1 MFSGLSTL
9 RAAEKQ
15 KEQKEETEAQRKMRE
30 YLQKYEGGGDGG
42 SKKSAKKKK
51 KKKAAAA
58 PAGGGLLLVDEDV
71 SGFAAPSD
79 RAGPSTLEADDDDDY
94 QPVVVNPEGAERAKR
109 LIEKERDHFKRGD
122 DGSGWALARG
132 SAEGRDKQRHDSPDM
147 SPPRRGQQR
156 HDSPDMSP
164 PRRGQQRHDSPDMS
178 PPRRGQQRHDSPDM
192 SPPRRGQQRHDSPD
206 MSPPRKGAAAGGSGR
221 APMMSDGTAAGM
233 ISGKDLK
240 TELDKKKQHDMKR
253 FKEMDS
259 SVSGRNADTVY
270 RDKSGKRYAS
280 RAEYEAAMEEEK
292 AKKKA
297 KHMSEAELAWGG
309 GMKQKRKK
317 AEMAAAMAA
326 EAAAPFARG
335 RDDAGLNASQRDA
348 LRWGDP
354 MAHLVAKKQRV
365 ALEDAAPSL
374 VDPSNK
380 KNMKTSGFIIPQD
393 IPGHSWMRRGVGA
406 PPNRYSIKPGRHWD
420 GVDRSNGFETKMW
433 KEQQRR
439 AARDTEAFMY
449 MQSDM

>member
-132 SAEGRDKQRHDSPDM
+132 SAEGRDK
-147 SPPRRGQQR
+147 
-156 HDSPDMSP
+156 
-164 PRRGQQRHDSPDMS
+164 
-178 PPRRGQQRHDSPDM
+178 QRHDSPDM

-365 ALEDAAPSL
+365 ALEDVAPSL
-374 VDPSNK
+374 VDTSNK

>member
-132 SAEGRDKQRHDSPDM
+132 SAEGRDK
-147 SPPRRGQQR
+147 
-156 HDSPDMSP
+156 
-164 PRRGQQRHDSPDMS
+164 
-178 PPRRGQQRHDSPDM
+178 QRHDSPDM